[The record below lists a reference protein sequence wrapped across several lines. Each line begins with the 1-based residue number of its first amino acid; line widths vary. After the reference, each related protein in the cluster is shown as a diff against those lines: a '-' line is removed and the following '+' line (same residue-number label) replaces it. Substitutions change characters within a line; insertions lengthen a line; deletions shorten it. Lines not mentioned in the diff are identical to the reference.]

1 MAIKRF
7 KDMSAAEKLL
17 FASKLTNPD
26 GTVSEM
32 GHQYAID
39 VVLEDAEGM
48 TFTMDELVEAYNQVT
63 ANMAEDS
70 FDTEDGAVSLDI
82 ARMFGEMIFKRVIVN
97 ATQ

>member
-7 KDMSAAEKLL
+7 KDMSPAEKLL

-82 ARMFGEMIFKRVIVN
+82 ARMFVEMIFKRVIVN